1 MTFALAVTFK
11 TSLVL
16 EYFFY
21 VSQFNRQTLVSTK
34 MRAKSRCLTTSL
46 SYIALALTSAVTIIY
61 QT

>member
-1 MTFALAVTFK
+1 MTLALAVTFK

-34 MRAKSRCLTTSL
+34 MRAKSRCLITSP
-46 SYIALALTSAVTIIY
+46 SYIVLALTPAVTIIY

>member
-1 MTFALAVTFK
+1 MTLALAVTFK
-11 TSLVL
+11 TSLAL

-46 SYIALALTSAVTIIY
+46 SYIVLALTSAVTIIY

>member
-1 MTFALAVTFK
+1 MTLALAVTFN

-16 EYFFY
+16 VYFFY

-34 MRAKSRCLTTSL
+34 MHAKSRCLTTSL
-46 SYIALALTSAVTIIY
+46 SYIVLALTSAVTIIY

>member
-1 MTFALAVTFK
+1 MTFALADTFK

-34 MRAKSRCLTTSL
+34 MRAKSSCLITSL
-46 SYIALALTSAVTIIY
+46 SYIVLALASAVTIIY

>member
-1 MTFALAVTFK
+1 MTLALAVTFK

-34 MRAKSRCLTTSL
+34 MRAKSRCLITSL
-46 SYIALALTSAVTIIY
+46 SYIVLALTSAVTIIY

>member
-1 MTFALAVTFK
+1 MTLALAVTFK

-16 EYFFY
+16 VYFFH

-34 MRAKSRCLTTSL
+34 MRAKSRCLIRSL
-46 SYIALALTSAVTIIY
+46 SCIVLALTSAVTIIY

>member
-1 MTFALAVTFK
+1 MTLALAVTFN

-16 EYFFY
+16 VYFFY

-34 MRAKSRCLTTSL
+34 MRAKSPCLTTSL
-46 SYIALALTSAVTIIY
+46 SYIVLALTSAVTIIY